1 MFFFWEGEEVVFNL
15 LFMYYIFVFLVNCL
29 VLMSIG
35 IINVFVMNVWDL
47 FFVIKVMKDYLI
59 MFMIGVN
66 MLFNVLIN
74 YKDFSF
80 VDFSIFKVIVGGGM
94 VV

>member
-1 MFFFWEGEEVVFNL
+1 MLFLKEGEEVVFNL
-15 LFMYYIFVFLVNCL
+15 LLMYYIFVFLVNCL

-35 IINVFVMNVWDL
+35 IINVFVMNVRDF
-47 FFVIKVMKDYLI
+47 FFVIKVMKDYFV
-59 MFMIGVN
+59 MFVIGVN
-66 MLFNVLIN
+66 MFFNVLIN

-80 VDFSIFKVIVGGGM
+80 VDFSSFKVIVGGGM